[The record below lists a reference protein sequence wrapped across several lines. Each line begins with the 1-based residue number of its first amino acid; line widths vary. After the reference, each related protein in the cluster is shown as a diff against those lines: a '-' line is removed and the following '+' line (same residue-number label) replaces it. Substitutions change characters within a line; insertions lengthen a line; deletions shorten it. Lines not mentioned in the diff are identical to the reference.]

1 MTFAGHPGG
10 GVTRAQGPGK
20 ETDMLRRFYTVM
32 IVPHEGGALRRL
44 SVSMN
49 FLVSM
54 AGIFLFCFVSSA
66 FLVQFFLGGSAPTG
80 DLDERLRAENERMGM
95 ELARTRGLLQETSGR
110 LEQLSDKVEEL
121 GRAHGSWPD
130 DAMGGGITM
139 NEDEESQLFVAD
151 GGDWRAGTRAILE
164 KAEYRMQQIDE
175 KICELS
181 AVPVKSLQPLTD
193 TIWPTNGRLT
203 SGYGWRRDPFDGSK
217 RFHEG
222 VDIAAPFDS
231 NVWTIADGV
240 VIEARR
246 HGGYGNMVL
255 VDHGGGRKTLYGH
268 LRRVKVSVGD
278 RVKKGDVVG
287 TVGSTGRATGPHV
300 HFEVLENDR
309 TVDPK
314 KTLGKTLG

>member
-1 MTFAGHPGG
+1 
-10 GVTRAQGPGK
+10 
-20 ETDMLRRFYTVM
+20 MLRRFYTVM

-66 FLVQFFLGGSAPTG
+66 FLVQFFLADGTPTAG
-80 DLDERLRAENERMGM
+80 VDERLRAENERMAI

-110 LEQLSDKVEEL
+110 LEQLTDKVEEY
-121 GRAHGSWPD
+121 GRAQGNWRED
-130 DAMGGGITM
+130 GMGGGILAS
-139 NEDEESQLFVAD
+139 EDESQLFVAD
-151 GGDWRAGTRAILE
+151 GDWRAETRAILE
-164 KAEYRMQQIDE
+164 KAEYRIQQIDE
-175 KICELS
+175 RICELN
-181 AVPVKSLQPLTD
+181 AEPVTPMAPLVSGV
-193 TIWPTNGRLT
+193 WPTNGRVT
-203 SGYGWRRDPFDGSK
+203 SGFGWRRDPFDGSR

-222 VDIAAPFDS
+222 VDIAAPFNSD
-231 NVWTIADGV
+231 VWAIADGV

-268 LRRVKVSVGD
+268 LRRVTVSVGD
-278 RVKKGDVVG
+278 KVRRGQVVG

-300 HFEVLENDR
+300 HFEVIENDR
-309 TVDPK
+309 PVDPE
-314 KTLGKTLG
+314 KTLG